1 MPDELIEERMSP
13 RRTHPL
19 FDIQLSTPSSG
30 GGWGEAPIEVLA
42 LRRLLVF
49 ISVKRGALLKTDHTL
64 LKIYNNMWCFFCI
77 FAPESDSNSK
87 KSLTIKE

>member
-19 FDIQLSTPSSG
+19 FVIQLSTPSSG

-64 LKIYNNMWCFFCI
+64 IKIYNNMWCVFRK
-77 FAPESDSNSK
+77 FAPENE
-87 KSLTIKE
+87 L